1 MALILYEL
9 AGADAERR
17 FSPYS
22 WRVRMALLHK
32 GLSFKTE
39 PVRFSEKDKIAF
51 SGQGLVP
58 VLVDGERIVTDSF
71 AIAIYLED
79 TYRDAPS
86 LFGGARGLA
95 RFATNALAGLLMF
108 SLVGFIVTDVFAV
121 IAEQDRAYFRESR
134 EKRLGMSFEAF
145 TASRDERLPAFRKS
159 LEPIRRTVREQQFLC
174 GTEPGWVDYAA
185 FGSFQWARCTSPYQ
199 LLATDDPLY
208 GWRERMLDLFGG
220 EGRKAVGFPV

>member
-1 MALILYEL
+1 MTITLYEL
-9 AGADAERR
+9 AGADADRR
-17 FSPYS
+17 FSPYG

-32 GLSFKTE
+32 GLSFRTE
-39 PVRFSEKDKIAF
+39 PVRFGEKDKIAF

-58 VLVDGERIVTDSF
+58 VLVDGERTVTDSF
-71 AIAIYLED
+71 AIATYLED
-79 TYRDAPS
+79 TYTDAPS
-86 LFGGARGLA
+86 LFGDAGGLA
-95 RFATNALAGLLMF
+95 RFATNALDGLLTF
-108 SLVGFIVTDVFAV
+108 SLAGFIVTDVFAV

-134 EKRLGMSFEAF
+134 EKRFGMPLEAF
-145 TASRDERLPAFRKS
+145 TADRDARLPAFREA
-159 LEPIRRTVREQQFLC
+159 LEPVRRTVREQKFLC
-174 GTEPGWVDYAA
+174 GAEPGWVDYAA

>member
-1 MALILYEL
+1 MAITLYEL
-9 AGADAERR
+9 AGADADRR

-32 GLSFKTE
+32 GLSFQTE

-71 AIAIYLED
+71 AIATYLED

-95 RFATNALAGLLMF
+95 RFGTYAVDRLLMF
-108 SLVGFIVTDVFAV
+108 SLVGFIAADVFAV

-134 EKRLGMSFEAF
+134 EKRLGMSLESF
-145 TASRDERLPAFRKS
+145 TADR
-159 LEPIRRTVREQQFLC
+159 
-174 GTEPGWVDYAA
+174 
-185 FGSFQWARCTSPYQ
+185 
-199 LLATDDPLY
+199 
-208 GWRERMLDLFGG
+208 
-220 EGRKAVGFPV
+220 

>member
-1 MALILYEL
+1 MAIALYEL
-9 AGADAERR
+9 AGADADRR

-32 GLSFKTE
+32 GLSFQTE

-58 VLVDGERIVTDSF
+58 VLVYGECIVTDSF
-71 AIAIYLED
+71 AIATYLED

-95 RFATNALAGLLMF
+95 RFGTHAVDRLLMF
-108 SLVGFIVTDVFAV
+108 GLVGFIATDVFAV

-134 EKRLGMSFEAF
+134 EKRLGMSLESF
-145 TASRDERLPAFRKS
+145 TAGRDERLPAFRES
-159 LEPIRRTVREQQFLC
+159 LEPVRRTVREQKFLC
-174 GTEPGWVDYAA
+174 GAEPGWVDYAA
-185 FGSFQWARCTSPYQ
+185 FGCFQWARCTSPYQ

-208 GWRERMLDLFGG
+208 DWRERMLDLFGG

>member
-1 MALILYEL
+1 MAITLYEL
-9 AGADAERR
+9 AGADADRR
-17 FSPYS
+17 FSPYC

-32 GLSFKTE
+32 GLSFETE

-58 VLVDGERIVTDSF
+58 VLVDGERTVTDSF
-71 AIAIYLED
+71 AIATYLED

-86 LFGGARGLA
+86 LFGDASGLA
-95 RFATNALAGLLMF
+95 RFATNAVDGLLTF

-134 EKRLGMSFEAF
+134 EKRLGMSLEAF
-145 TASRDERLPAFRKS
+145 AAGRDERLPAFRES
-159 LEPIRRTVREQQFLC
+159 LEPLRRTVREQKFLC
-174 GTEPGWVDYAA
+174 GAKPGWVDYVA
-185 FGSFQWARCTSPYQ
+185 FASFQWARCTSPYQ
-199 LLATDDPLY
+199 LLATDDPLH